1 MIALLVALALAPAGD
16 IVPRRWLA
24 IEAVDLPGR
33 RPFRPDQIY
42 GECVVAG
49 VAPDTQRA
57 WIGESGVERRFAPME
72 ADESGAL
79 PGPFAWAWT
88 TIESDSERVVL
99 ARLSGAARGFVNQ
112 APVTG
117 DVYGYGWPG
126 VPVLL
131 KKGPNEI
138 WIAGPRGRASLRF
151 VEPQG
156 EILFGDWDLTKP
168 DLVAGEPRRA
178 QPPRAGVLLV
188 NATTRAIAPRLME
201 CVGEPPRVAPISRAI
216 QLPPIAPLSLA
227 KVALPLWGFERAPRE
242 PGATRFHFAIDA
254 KTSRTLHSFELAV
267 RASDAPRLATFESDI
282 DGTVQVLGL
291 LAPTDA
297 ANLDPRVV
305 LSLHGAG
312 VDAWGQINTYS
323 RKAGWLHIAATNRRP
338 YGFDWQDW
346 GRIDAYEALA
356 AGLRTH
362 RGEPAAWMAAPRAQC
377 CDARVYLN
385 GHSMGGH
392 GTWHLAANDPDR
404 FLAIAPSAGWVDFDS
419 YGSRPQGELRES
431 WHAAD
436 GASRTLELVSNLAQ
450 VPTYVVHGTADDNVP
465 ASEARTMIDALAR
478 AGAAPRAHFEE
489 GAGHW
494 WDGERAAGADC
505 LEWPGVFEMYAEHDR
520 AEAPRRLAWRGVD
533 PSVDSTHH
541 WLEVRQV
548 ERHGEPF
555 EIEAEL
561 DAAGALAIRARNAR
575 RLRIGGRIPG
585 WNGELVV
592 DGQRV
597 EGADSRHVA
606 RLEDGWRAVAE
617 GADDAA
623 GEKTPEL
630 SGPFKRVFDRR
641 FVFVV
646 GTAGTRAETE
656 LLLSRARGDLQQWWY
671 RGNGS
676 CEIISDTQL
685 RADAARHAGRNLV
698 LYGNADTN
706 SAWERLL
713 ADSPLVARRGHMRLG
728 EREWRG
734 DALGAVFVRRASFG
748 PEGAEEPCLVG
759 VFADSGRPGALA
771 GFNLAPFTSGVG
783 YPDYAI
789 WGEELHAK
797 GDGGV
802 LAAGWFDHAWKLD
815 GRGFARADADSKSG
829 ATKRAGKEQGR

>member
-1 MIALLVALALAPAGD
+1 MNALLLALALAPSGD
-16 IVPRRWLA
+16 LVPRRWLA

-42 GECVVAG
+42 GECVAAG
-49 VAPDTQRA
+49 VPPDTGRA
-57 WIGESGVERRFAPME
+57 WLGEAGVERHFAPME
-72 ADESGAL
+72 ADETGAL

-88 TIESDSERVVL
+88 TVESDAERVVL

-112 APVTG
+112 SPVMG

-131 KKGPNEI
+131 RKGRNEV
-138 WIAGPRGRASLRF
+138 WIAGPRGSASLRF
-151 VEPQG
+151 VEPAG

-168 DLVAGEPRRA
+168 DLVAGAPRRA
-178 QPPRAGVLLV
+178 EPPRAGVLLV
-188 NATTRAIAPRLME
+188 NATTRAIAPRLLE
-201 CVGEPPRVAPISRAI
+201 CVGDPPRVAPISRAI

-227 KVALPLWGFERAPRE
+227 KVALPLWGLERAPRE
-242 PGATRFHFAIDA
+242 AGTIRFHFAVDA
-254 KTSRTLHSFELAV
+254 GANRTLHSFELAV
-267 RASDAPRLATFESDI
+267 RAPDAPRLATFESGI
-282 DGTVQVLGL
+282 DGSVQVLGML
-291 LAPTDA
+291 PPTDA
-297 ANLDPRVV
+297 RDLDPRVV

-312 VDAWGQINTYS
+312 VDAWGQINSYS
-323 RKAGWLHIAATNRRP
+323 RKPGWLHIAATNRRP
-338 YGFDWQDW
+338 FGFDWQDW

-356 AGLRTH
+356 AGLRAH
-362 RGEPAAWMAAPRAQC
+362 RGEPAGWMAAPRAQC

-419 YGSRPQGELRES
+419 YGSRPQGELREL

-436 GASRTLELVSNLAQ
+436 GASRTLELAANLAQ
-450 VPTYVVHGTADDNVP
+450 VPTFVVHGTADDNVP
-465 ASEARTMIDALAR
+465 ASEARTMVEALTKL
-478 AGAAPRAHFEE
+478 GAPPRVHYEE

-494 WDGERAAGADC
+494 WDGGRAAGADC
-505 LEWPGVFEMYAEHDR
+505 LEWPGVFELYAEHDR
-520 AEAPRRLAWRGVD
+520 ADPPRRIAWRGVD
-533 PSVDSTHH
+533 PGVDSSHH

-555 EIEAEL
+555 AIEAGL
-561 DAAGALAIRARNAR
+561 DDEGALSIRTTNAR

-585 WNGELVV
+585 WNGVLVV
-592 DGQRV
+592 DGERLPD
-597 EGADSRHVA
+597 ASSRHVA
-606 RLEDGWRAVAE
+606 RLDGAWRAVAE
-617 GADDAA
+617 GADEEA

-630 SGPFKRVFDRR
+630 SGPFKRAFDRR

-646 GTAGTRAETE
+646 GTAGTREETE

-676 CEIISDTQL
+676 CEILSDAQL
-685 RADAARHAGRNLV
+685 LADAALHAGRNII

-713 ADSPLVARRGHMRLG
+713 ADSPLVARRGLVRLG

-748 PEGAEEPCLVG
+748 PKGAEQPCLVG
-759 VFADSGRPGALA
+759 VFADSGRAGAFA
-771 GFNLAPFTSGVG
+771 GFNLTPFTSGAG
-783 YPDYAI
+783 YPDYAV
-789 WGEELHAK
+789 WGGELHAK

-802 LAAGWFDHAWKLD
+802 LAAGWFDARWRLD
-815 GRGFARADADSKSG
+815 GRGFARGGNASSAREARDG
-829 ATKRAGKEQGR
+829 NEEGVR